1 MTLLGGRDQKGGLSK
16 IFYTAVRIGKAYWQD
31 EVLILSAAVSF
42 YAIFSVIPFLFLL
55 FLLWGYLMG
64 SSETLYGQIV
74 QYAYALFP
82 EIRPEI
88 LDDLRTV
95 VEHRSALGWVGIG
108 FLVWI
113 FDAVFYSIAHAF
125 DRIFG
130 SESRRKYYRIK
141 IFSFALLILAGLV
154 LYASIHVAVLATI
167 LQSSSVRIL
176 GVPIPQYLFGSLA
189 FRAGVF
195 GILVAVF
202 TVLFQIVPRV
212 PVRFSVALAGGIL
225 CAVLW
230 SLARVGFHW
239 YVTRVA
245 VFNVVYGTLGALVVL
260 VLWIFYCANILLVC
274 AECVA
279 LWNGNKDRP
288 AQELPDPAPPA

>member
-1 MTLLGGRDQKGGLSK
+1 LALQDKGGLRKVFS
-16 IFYTAVRIGKAYWQD
+16 ASLRIWQAYWRD

-64 SSETLYGQIV
+64 SSDTLYGQLV

-88 LDDLRTV
+88 LDDLKTV

-130 SESRRKYYRIK
+130 SESRRRYYRIK
-141 IFSFALLILAGLV
+141 IFSFALLILVGLV
-154 LYASIHVAVLATI
+154 LYASIHVAVLATMI
-167 LQSSSVRIL
+167 RSSSVRIF
-176 GVPIPQYLFGSLA
+176 GVPVPQYLFGSLA

-195 GILVAVF
+195 LILVAAF
-202 TVLFQIVPRV
+202 TVLFRIVPRV
-212 PVRFSVALAGGIL
+212 PVRLPVALAGGVL
-225 CAVLW
+225 CAALW
-230 SLARVGFHW
+230 SLARVAFHW

-245 VFNVVYGTLGALVVL
+245 VFNVIYGALGALVVL
-260 VLWIFYCANILLVC
+260 VLWIFYCANILLIC

-279 LWNGNKDRP
+279 LWNGNKKGS
-288 AQELPDPAPPA
+288 AQEVLASGPRR

>member
-1 MTLLGGRDQKGGLSK
+1 MALQDEGGLRKVFS
-16 IFYTAVRIGKAYWQD
+16 AGLRIWKAYWRD

-55 FLLWGYLMG
+55 FLLWGYVIG
-64 SSETLYGQIV
+64 SSDTLYSQIV

-88 LDDLRTV
+88 LEDLKTV
-95 VEHRSALGWVGIG
+95 VEHRNALGWVGFG

-141 IFSFALLILAGLV
+141 IVSFALLLLAGLV
-154 LYASIHVAVLATI
+154 LYASIHVAVLATMI
-167 LQSSSVRIL
+167 RSSSLRLFGMPV
-176 GVPIPQYLFGSLA
+176 PQYLFGSLA

-195 GILVAVF
+195 LILVAAF
-202 TVLFQIVPRV
+202 TALFRIVPRV
-212 PVRFSVALAGGIL
+212 SVQLPVALAGGVL

-230 SLARVGFHW
+230 SLARVAFHW

-245 VFNVVYGTLGALVVL
+245 VFNVIYGTLGALVVL

-279 LWNGNKDRP
+279 LWNGNKEGRG
-288 AQELPDPAPPA
+288 QEILASGPSR

>member
-1 MTLLGGRDQKGGLSK
+1 MGCQGKGGLRKVLSASAS
-16 IFYTAVRIGKAYWQD
+16 IWKAYWRD

-64 SSETLYGQIV
+64 SSDALYGQIV

-82 EIRPEI
+82 EIRSEI
-88 LDDLRTV
+88 LDDLKTV
-95 VEHRSALGWVGIG
+95 VEHRGALGWVGIG

-113 FDAVFYSIAHAF
+113 FDAVFYSVAHAF

-154 LYASIHVAVLATI
+154 LYASIHIAVLATMI
-167 LQSSSVRIL
+167 RSSSARVF
-176 GVPIPQYLFGSLA
+176 GVPVPRYLFGSLA

-195 GILVAVF
+195 LILVATF
-202 TVLFQIVPRV
+202 TVLFRIVPRV
-212 PVRFSVALAGGIL
+212 PVRLTVALAGGVL
-225 CAVLW
+225 CAALW

-245 VFNVVYGTLGALVVL
+245 VFNVIYGTLGALVVL

-279 LWNGNKDRP
+279 LWNGNKDESAKEILAAGSRR
-288 AQELPDPAPPA
+288 

>member
-1 MTLLGGRDQKGGLSK
+1 MTAVDGRGKKGGLPNLVSTAGK
-16 IFYTAVRIGKAYWQD
+16 IWRAYWRD

-64 SSETLYGQIV
+64 SSDTLYGQIV
-74 QYAYALFP
+74 QYANALFP

-88 LDDLRTV
+88 LDDLRAV
-95 VEHRSALGWVGIG
+95 VEHRSTLGWVGIG

-130 SESRRKYYRIK
+130 SESRRRYYRMK
-141 IFSFALLILAGLV
+141 LFSFALLILVGLV
-154 LYASIHVAVLATI
+154 LYASIHAAVLATI
-167 LQSSSVRIL
+167 IRSSSVRIF
-176 GVPIPQYLFGSLA
+176 GVRVPQYLFGSVG

-195 GILVAVF
+195 GILVGTF
-202 TVLFQIVPRV
+202 TVLFRVVPRV
-212 PVRFSVALAGGIL
+212 PVRFTVALAGGIL

-245 VFNVVYGTLGALVVL
+245 VFNVIYGTLGALVVL

-279 LWNGNKDRP
+279 LWNGNKDGKAR
-288 AQELPDPAPPA
+288 ELPGAAPCR

>member
-1 MTLLGGRDQKGGLSK
+1 LALQDKGGLRKVFS
-16 IFYTAVRIGKAYWQD
+16 ASLRIWQAYWRD

-64 SSETLYGQIV
+64 SSDTLYGQLV

-88 LDDLRTV
+88 LDDLKTV

-130 SESRRKYYRIK
+130 SESRRRYYRIK
-141 IFSFALLILAGLV
+141 IFSFALLILVGLV
-154 LYASIHVAVLATI
+154 LYASIHVAVLATMI
-167 LQSSSVRIL
+167 RSSSVRIF
-176 GVPIPQYLFGSLA
+176 GVPVPQYLFGSLA

-195 GILVAVF
+195 LILVAAF
-202 TVLFQIVPRV
+202 TVLFRIVPRV
-212 PVRFSVALAGGIL
+212 PVRLPVALAGGVL
-225 CAVLW
+225 CAALW
-230 SLARVGFHW
+230 SLARVAFHW

-245 VFNVVYGTLGALVVL
+245 VFNVIYGALGALVVL
-260 VLWIFYCANILLVC
+260 VLWIFYCANILLIC

-279 LWNGNKDRP
+279 LWNGNKKGS
-288 AQELPDPAPPA
+288 AQEVLDSGPRR

>member
-1 MTLLGGRDQKGGLSK
+1 MGCQGESGLRKVFS
-16 IFYTAVRIGKAYWQD
+16 ASVRVWKSYWRD

-64 SSETLYGQIV
+64 SSDTLYGQIV

-113 FDAVFYSIAHAF
+113 FDAVFYSIAHSF

-130 SESRRKYYRIK
+130 SESKRKYYRIK

-154 LYASIHVAVLATI
+154 LYASIHIAVLATMI
-167 LQSSSVRIL
+167 QSSSARIF
-176 GVPIPQYLFGSLA
+176 GMPVPQYLFGSLA

-195 GILVAVF
+195 LILVGTF
-202 TVLFQIVPRV
+202 TVLFRIVPRV
-212 PVRFSVALAGGIL
+212 PVRLPVALAGGVL
-225 CAVLW
+225 CAALW

-245 VFNVVYGTLGALVVL
+245 VFNVIYGTLGALVVL

-279 LWNGNKDRP
+279 LWNGNKDGSAEGIP
-288 AQELPDPAPPA
+288 ACGPRL

>member
-1 MTLLGGRDQKGGLSK
+1 LALQDKGGLRKVFS
-16 IFYTAVRIGKAYWQD
+16 ASLRIWQAYWRD

-64 SSETLYGQIV
+64 SSDTLYGQLV

-88 LDDLRTV
+88 LDDLKTV

-130 SESRRKYYRIK
+130 SESRRRYYRIK
-141 IFSFALLILAGLV
+141 IFSFALLILVGLV
-154 LYASIHVAVLATI
+154 LYASIHVAVLATMI
-167 LQSSSVRIL
+167 RSSSVRIF
-176 GVPIPQYLFGSLA
+176 GVPVPQYLFGSLA

-195 GILVAVF
+195 LILVAAF
-202 TVLFQIVPRV
+202 TVLFRIVPRV
-212 PVRFSVALAGGIL
+212 PVRLPVALAGGVL
-225 CAVLW
+225 CAALW
-230 SLARVGFHW
+230 SLARVAFHW

-245 VFNVVYGTLGALVVL
+245 VFNVIYGALGALVVL
-260 VLWIFYCANILLVC
+260 VLWIFYCANILLIC

-279 LWNGNKDRP
+279 LWNGNKDGS
-288 AQELPDPAPPA
+288 AQEVLASGPRR

>member
-1 MTLLGGRDQKGGLSK
+1 MALQDKGGLRKVFS
-16 IFYTAVRIGKAYWQD
+16 ASLRIWQAYWRD

-64 SSETLYGQIV
+64 SSDTLYGQLV

-88 LDDLRTV
+88 LDDLKTV

-130 SESRRKYYRIK
+130 SESRRRYYRIK
-141 IFSFALLILAGLV
+141 IFSFALLILVGLV
-154 LYASIHVAVLATI
+154 LYASIHVAVLATMI
-167 LQSSSVRIL
+167 RSSSVRIF
-176 GVPIPQYLFGSLA
+176 GVPVPQYLFGSLA

-195 GILVAVF
+195 LILVAAF
-202 TVLFQIVPRV
+202 TVLFRIVPRV
-212 PVRFSVALAGGIL
+212 PVRLPVALAGGVL
-225 CAVLW
+225 CAALW
-230 SLARVGFHW
+230 SLARVAFHW

-245 VFNVVYGTLGALVVL
+245 VFNVIYGALGALVVL
-260 VLWIFYCANILLVC
+260 VLWIFYCANILLIC

-279 LWNGNKDRP
+279 LWNGNKDGS
-288 AQELPDPAPPA
+288 AQEVLASGPRR